1 MAWAYSRL
9 DSNGVCR
16 YQEYLS
22 VEDCSRFFIPDKH
35 YKFLSVYIMRHQCFF
50 IILTMLFS
58 MATTNSFAHELEAK
72 NSDGVTIYY
81 VWTNNYTEVGVSFR
95 GNKMTSYENEYSGS
109 VVIPET
115 IKYDGNSYNVTSIED
130 GAFYKCNGLTS
141 ISLPNT
147 IKEIY
152 RYSFE
157 GCDNLTSVH
166 ISDLSAW
173 CKIDYMGEPS
183 STNPLEYAHHLFLNG
198 KEITELNIPS
208 DITSIKKYA
217 FSGAQYITKVTFP
230 KNLTSIGREAFKYSG
245 LTEVNI
251 PDGVTELSF
260 CTFAYSNL
268 IKASIPNSVTV
279 IGEESFK
286 YCVNLESIE
295 IGTGLNKIKYNAFTG
310 CEKLSSVYITDL
322 EAWNN
327 HGQFFDS
334 PFKYGANL
342 YLNGELVTELIIP
355 NTITTINNEIFKN
368 IRSITSVIIPNSV
381 ISIGVNAFS
390 GCTNLN
396 SVDISNSVT
405 EIGGGAFSGCSSLA
419 SVTIPNSVTEIGGWA
434 FYNCSSL
441 SSVKLSDNI
450 STIDNGT
457 FSSCTNLTSIEIPSK
472 VTSICEKAFSGC
484 TNLTSLSFSNTLNS
498 IGEYA
503 FEDCQNL
510 ANFNIPEIITE
521 IREGTFKNCVSLNSV
536 TLPNSIT
543 SIGDYAFYGAGLTS
557 INIPENVSII
567 GHVSFALCP
576 SLTSITIPNSVTS
589 IGGNAFAV
597 CENLSQ
603 VVIGSG
609 VAKIGHYAFGNC
621 KKLKKFYCYTETV
634 PEIGTTNND
643 GTLYDTFTDSPI
655 DQATLYVVDT
665 LIDDYKNANY
675 WNRFGSILGI
685 ESSGINDI
693 TDDNSNADIFDLRG
707 SKVKNTQKGIN
718 IIRGKNGNAKK
729 IVVR

>member
-1 MAWAYSRL
+1 
-9 DSNGVCR
+9 
-16 YQEYLS
+16 
-22 VEDCSRFFIPDKH
+22 
-35 YKFLSVYIMRHQCFF
+35 
-50 IILTMLFS
+50 MLFS
-58 MATTNSFAHELEAK
+58 MATTKSFAHELEAK

-95 GNKMTSYENEYSGS
+95 GDKKNSYENEYSGN
-109 VVIPET
+109 VVIPEK
-115 IKYDGNSYNVTSIED
+115 IKYDGQSYNVTSIENN
-130 GAFYKCNGLTS
+130 AFYGCKEMTS

-286 YCVNLESIE
+286 NCVNLESIE

-355 NTITTINNEIFKN
+355 NTITTINNKIFEN
-368 IRSITSVIIPNSV
+368 IPSITSVFIPNSV
-381 ISIGVNAFS
+381 ISIGDNAFY

-405 EIGGGAFSGCSSLA
+405 SIGSGAFSSCKNL
-419 SVTIPNSVTEIGGWA
+419 VN
-434 FYNCSSL
+434 
-441 SSVKLSDNI
+441 VK
-450 STIDNGT
+450 
-457 FSSCTNLTSIEIPSK
+457 
-472 VTSICEKAFSGC
+472 
-484 TNLTSLSFSNTLNS
+484 
-498 IGEYA
+498 
-503 FEDCQNL
+503 
-510 ANFNIPEIITE
+510 
-521 IREGTFKNCVSLNSV
+521 
-536 TLPNSIT
+536 
-543 SIGDYAFYGAGLTS
+543 
-557 INIPENVSII
+557 
-567 GHVSFALCP
+567 
-576 SLTSITIPNSVTS
+576 
-589 IGGNAFAV
+589 
-597 CENLSQ
+597 
-603 VVIGSG
+603 IGSG
-609 VAKIGHYAFGNC
+609 IKTIGNYAFGNC
-621 KKLKKFYCYTETV
+621 KSLKTMYCYSEIV
-634 PEIGTTNND
+634 PELEADNNF
-643 GTLYDTFTDSPI
+643 DTFSASPI

-685 ESSGINDI
+685 ESSGINAI
-693 TDDNSNADIFDLRG
+693 TNDNSKADIFDLRG